1 MKILQVVPLLGFG
14 GVEKMVT
21 NYFDHI
27 DHNEIMFDFIS
38 HSDHPEDYHKKL
50 IDSGC
55 KIYYLKTIG
64 ELGFSGYKKQIQ
76 QNIDIKSYDIVHVHV
91 GHLTGV
97 YAKVFRDL
105 GAKKIICHAHTT
117 KCVNYKHS
125 LVMPVLRYMANKYSD
140 RRLACGIEAGKYC
153 FGKGNF
159 TLIPNGLD
167 YKEFN
172 DVSDEKINS
181 LKNEFCISDNDL
193 VVGHVGHFDVPKN
206 HKFIV
211 DIIKQCVS
219 ENKNIKFILVGEG
232 PLKKNIEES
241 VRNNGSSDNVIF
253 TGARTD
259 VNALMH
265 IFNIFILPSL
275 HEGLPLVG
283 IEAQAAGTKCLFS
296 DTIDKTV
303 DLGAGLA
310 IFLPIDK
317 GARLWT
323 DKLFES
329 VPTKADA
336 GLILERLVKT
346 DYEINQAAAKLVE
359 FYRKTVEE

>member
-14 GVEKMVT
+14 GVEKMLI

-38 HSDHPEDYHKKL
+38 HSDHPEEYHKKL

-64 ELGFSGYKKQIQ
+64 KLGFSGYKKQIQ
-76 QNIDIKSYDIVHVHV
+76 DNIDIKSYDIVHVHV

-97 YAKVFRDL
+97 YAKVFRAL

-125 LVMPVLRYMANKYSD
+125 LAMPVLRYMANKYSD
-140 RRLACGIEAGKYC
+140 RRLACGNEAGRYC
-153 FGKGNF
+153 FGNGDF
-159 TLIPNGLD
+159 TILPNGLD

-172 DVSDEKINS
+172 DISDEKINS
-181 LKNEFCISDNDL
+181 LKDEFGISDNDL
-193 VVGHVGHFDVPKN
+193 VVGHIGHFSAQKN

-219 ENKNIKFILVGEG
+219 ENKNLKFILVGEG
-232 PLKKNIEES
+232 PLKENIEES
-241 VRNNGSSDNVIF
+241 VKNNSNSDNVIF
-253 TGARTD
+253 TGVRSD

-265 IFNIFILPSL
+265 IFNVFILPSL
-275 HEGLPLVG
+275 FEGLPLVG

-296 DTIDKTV
+296 NTIDKTV
-303 DLGAGLA
+303 DVGAGLA

-317 GARLWT
+317 GACPWT
-323 DKLFES
+323 DKLLQS
-329 VPTKADA
+329 APTKVDA
-336 GLILERLVKT
+336 GLVFERLVKSG
-346 DYEINQAAAKLVE
+346 YEINHAAAKLAE
-359 FYRKTVEE
+359 FYRSTANE